1 MAGRIRDSILDLM
14 RGHRSPKD
22 IALALALGVWI
33 GISPLWGLH
42 TILAISLSV
51 LFRLNTPAVLL
62 GTMVSNP
69 WLAPLIILVSLE
81 LGVFLTRNDTPL
93 LSLEQ
98 VRRLLSSPSWETA
111 YREILL
117 PYIVGS
123 LLLST
128 AAALLTFWIAL
139 RVARSLAAP
148 PSKPD

>member
-1 MAGRIRDSILDLM
+1 LLGRIKDSILDLM
-14 RGHRSPKD
+14 RGHRSPRD
-22 IALALALGVWI
+22 IALALAIGVWI
-33 GISPLWGLH
+33 GVSPLWGLH
-42 TILAISLSV
+42 TILAVALSV

-62 GTMVSNP
+62 GTMISNP

-81 LGVFLTRNDTPL
+81 VGVFLTRNDATL

-98 VRRLLSSPSWETA
+98 IRRFLSSPSWDTA

-139 RVARSLAAP
+139 RVAQSLAASS
-148 PSKPD
+148 SKPD